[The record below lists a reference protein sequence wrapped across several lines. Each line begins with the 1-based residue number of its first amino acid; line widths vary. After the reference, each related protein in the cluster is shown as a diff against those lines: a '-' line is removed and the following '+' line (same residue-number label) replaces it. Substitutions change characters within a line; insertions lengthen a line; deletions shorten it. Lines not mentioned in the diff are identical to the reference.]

1 MENGKVGDDKTQPQF
16 INTELPTRSNAVT
29 LHDPANQLD
38 QPQQAHRT
46 YELCVF
52 IYQKRYFCGDFLH
65 THQVLV
71 NNAITGSKEGE
82 DMRNE
87 VFLLRLQ
94 GLPVLEVF
102 GKVHLK
108 QLHD

>member
-52 IYQKRYFCGDFLH
+52 IY
-65 THQVLV
+65 
-71 NNAITGSKEGE
+71 
-82 DMRNE
+82 
-87 VFLLRLQ
+87 
-94 GLPVLEVF
+94 
-102 GKVHLK
+102 
-108 QLHD
+108 